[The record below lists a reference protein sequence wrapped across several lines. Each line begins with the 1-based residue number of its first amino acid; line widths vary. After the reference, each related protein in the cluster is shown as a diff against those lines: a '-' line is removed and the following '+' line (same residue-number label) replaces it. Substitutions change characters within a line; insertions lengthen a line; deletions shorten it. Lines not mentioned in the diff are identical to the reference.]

1 MADVGVQLHET
12 LVNIA
17 AFPVLTIVE
26 GNLLG
31 VSQHWGVQ
39 GTVLSLELLLI
50 GSQAAERWRDQ
61 SDDKAR
67 EAVPSEGGDWSLPA
81 NQLG

>member
-1 MADVGVQLHET
+1 M
-12 LVNIA
+12 
-17 AFPVLTIVE
+17 
-26 GNLLG
+26 
-31 VSQHWGVQ
+31 Q

-61 SDDKAR
+61 SDDEAG

-81 NQLG
+81 NQLGQLLTEEGHVEDWLGGVDVE